1 MTSTSKESGK
11 GPIHYVAESAV
22 KELVDQSAVTAAI
35 GSMYEAMARG
45 EAVNFPVVRET
56 LGYADAIFG
65 FKSGFDRRG
74 PVLGVKAGGLWP
86 ANASKGLPNHQSTIV
101 LFDPD
106 HGGPLALIRGTWLT
120 ALRTAAASALSIRYL
135 ARADAKVLGILGAGG
150 QSLPQVRAALA
161 ERDFREV
168 LICDCSS
175 ERAAAL
181 ADALVEADANE
192 ELSITCC
199 TAQKMASCAD
209 VIITVTPSWRP
220 IVRTDWVRPGTHL
233 ACMGADTA
241 GKQEVESALVASASL
256 FGDEP
261 RQAVTIGECQ
271 HAFREGCI
279 DESAITPIGQVIGG
293 EHPGRREVDEI
304 TLFDSTGVG
313 LQDLVA
319 ARLALDRALAAG
331 RAIPLD

>member
-1 MTSTSKESGK
+1 MKITTSE
-11 GPIHYVAESAV
+11 PRAHPVYYVSENTV
-22 KELVDQSAVTAAI
+22 MELVDQSTVTAAI

-65 FKSGFDRRG
+65 FKSGFDHRG

-161 ERDFREV
+161 ERDFREL
-168 LICDCSS
+168 LICDRSS

-181 ADALVEADANE
+181 ADALVEAGAGE

-199 TAQKMASCAD
+199 TVQRMASCAD
-209 VIITVTPSWRP
+209 VIITLTPSWRP
-220 IVRTDWVRPGTHL
+220 IVRADWVRPGTHL
-233 ACMGADTA
+233 ACMGTDTA
-241 GKQEVESALVASASL
+241 GKQEVECEIVASASL

-261 RQAVTIGECQ
+261 RQVVTIGECQ
-271 HAFREGCI
+271 HAFRDGLI
-279 DESAITPIGQVIGG
+279 DEAAITPLGQVIGG
-293 EHPGRREVDEI
+293 EHPGRREADEN

-319 ARLALDRALAAG
+319 ARLALERALAAG